1 VRGRSLGTLRASAVI
16 LIIGLAGA
24 IGGCASIVGFPR
36 DPENTA
42 DTLARLAPYFDGT
55 REAEYQVQTDAVERQ
70 RLRDAIILARIRAYD
85 IEFRAFQRELYG
97 AGNSIST
104 GGDLIVLVLSGLAAT
119 TGDAVT
125 KSALAAASAG
135 VVGAQ
140 GVINKD
146 LYYQR
151 PMPALLAQ
159 MEANRAIAKLAIV
172 QNLSRSDAEYS
183 LWRAYLDLDTL
194 KDAGSIPG
202 AVANITQDAA
212 NAREAAQAAI
222 TVERGAA
229 FVAARPD
236 RRAVGAAVDRLS
248 PAQLVALANAMQPN
262 LSTRSSF
269 IQRIVQGLDPH
280 GLRLSGNAVKA
291 KQVLDFWISNDDMTP
306 AQLSEWQAALT
317 QVTAVAPVNLPAPAA
332 PVNLPSSAA
341 PVNLLSP
348 PAPVNPLSPPAAG
361 ITPASPAAPSAPGT
375 GHVNPG
381 APPPP
386 LPVCRPAAATP
397 DRSRLWVALGS
408 DVTGRK
414 TPYNRDRVRLLHQ
427 CMGDNGVPASTMVY
441 DFINCPAFE
450 AKLGLVADCIS
461 AKVQAPG
468 GH

>member
-1 VRGRSLGTLRASAVI
+1 VRGRSFGGLRASAVI

-55 REAEYQVQTDAVERQ
+55 REAEYQAQTDAFQRQ

-85 IEFRAFQRELYG
+85 IEFGAFQRELYG

-104 GGDLIVLVLSGLAAT
+104 GGDLVVLVLSGLAAT

-151 PMPALLAQ
+151 TMPALLAQ

-172 QNLSRSDAEYS
+172 QNLSHSDAEYS

-194 KDAGSIPG
+194 KNAGSIPG

-229 FVAARPD
+229 FIAALPD

-262 LSTRSSF
+262 LNTRSSF
-269 IQRIVQGLDPH
+269 IQRIVQGLDPK
-280 GLRLSGNAVKA
+280 GLRLSGNPVKA
-291 KQVLDFWISNDDMTP
+291 KQVLDFWVSNDEMTP
-306 AQLSEWQAALT
+306 AQLLEWQAALT
-317 QVTAVAPVNLPAPAA
+317 QVTAVAPVSLPAPAA
-332 PVNLPSSAA
+332 PVNLPSPAA
-341 PVNLLSP
+341 PGIA
-348 PAPVNPLSPPAAG
+348 PAN
-361 ITPASPAAPSAPGT
+361 PAAPSAPGT
-375 GHVNPG
+375 GRVTPG
-381 APPPP
+381 P
-386 LPVCRPAAATP
+386 LPSPAPVCRPAAGTP

-408 DVTGRK
+408 DETGRK
-414 TPYNRDRVRLLHQ
+414 AYNRDRVRLLHQ

-450 AKLGLVADCIS
+450 AKLRLVTNCIG
-461 AKVQAPG
+461 AKIQAPG